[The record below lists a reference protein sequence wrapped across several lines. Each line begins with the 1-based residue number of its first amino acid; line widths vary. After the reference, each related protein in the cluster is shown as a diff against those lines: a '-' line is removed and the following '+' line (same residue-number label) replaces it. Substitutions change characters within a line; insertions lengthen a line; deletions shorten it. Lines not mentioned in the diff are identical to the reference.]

1 MEVKDLRSRYLGH
14 HAALT
19 PLGRCV
25 AWRTRLW
32 EEVLRDEPGN
42 GCCGMWFGGGRR
54 NGAMHEQLKGIFP
67 LNPLTNILH
76 KHAKRSLFTNAFH
89 DHTSRTRF
97 TITLHEHA
105 LRSHFTNML
114 HEHASR
120 YVFLFHPLP
129 CLRAPDKHANAK
141 EILNGLA
148 KPRSVWLLQPSME
161 MTQKQSRR

>member
-1 MEVKDLRSRYLGH
+1 
-14 HAALT
+14 
-19 PLGRCV
+19 
-25 AWRTRLW
+25 
-32 EEVLRDEPGN
+32 
-42 GCCGMWFGGGRR
+42 MWFGGGRR

-148 KPRSVWLLQPSME
+148 KPRSVWLLQPSIIWRWCKNSLVDKPVAAKIVRLVFCCLLLITLMWSSE
-161 MTQKQSRR
+161 ILRRTPKRSVARIRFHP